1 MQRLKQELAPETAG
15 FRTLCPMRWIV
26 CAASL
31 KSVSENYEVLFA
43 LWEESLESL
52 LESDIKARVI
62 GVQAQMRTFNFLYG
76 VSLGARILAAAEG
89 QQIAKLTLDV
99 LKRMCQPEQFHLFYK
114 RVLLDQE
121 CFGIPAP
128 SLHRKRTAPCYFQI
142 GSSVGDFHSSAE
154 DYYRMLYYEAL
165 DLVIEAITKRFD
177 QPVYKVYRNPE
188 DLILKACRGQEY
200 TEKLD
205 FVCSFYKSD
214 LDRQQLQAQLPLLLS
229 DPRGAEI

>member
-1 MQRLKQELAPETAG
+1 M
-15 FRTLCPMRWIV
+15 
-26 CAASL
+26 S
-31 KSVSENYEVLFA
+31 
-43 LWEESLESL
+43 
-52 LESDIKARVI
+52 
-62 GVQAQMRTFNFLYG
+62 
-76 VSLGARILAAAEG
+76 AAEG
-89 QQIAKLTLDV
+89 QQIAKLSRDV
-99 LKRMCQPEQFHLFYK
+99 LKRMCQPEEFRLFYK
-114 RVLLDQE
+114 CVLLDQE
-121 CFGIPAP
+121 CFGIPDP
-128 SLHRKRTAPCYFQI
+128 SLPRKRTAPCYLQF

-177 QPVYKVYRNPE
+177 QPGYKVYRNLE

-200 TEKLD
+200 TEELD